1 MMAHEPNTLCKNP
14 NCHHG
19 EDGTRKHFYACAYCT
34 GTKKWKAY
42 CCSPECWD
50 EYQDIIAQ
58 RGVGNA
64 KQEDLPERTDM
75 TQEEVKALI
84 HDTPYEVI
92 EETTRQELEGYL
104 PEDTEIV
111 PETVGPVIDTINA
124 EIDAE
129 RQERRKNKKNR

>member
-1 MMAHEPNTLCKNP
+1 MAHEPNTLCKNP

-19 EDGTRKHFYACAYCT
+19 ENGGRKHFYACAYCT

-42 CCSPECWD
+42 CCSPECWNK
-50 EYQDIIAQ
+50 YQAIIS
-58 RGVGNA
+58 RCTVGMEQ
-64 KQEDLPERTDM
+64 QEDLPERTDM

-92 EETTRQELEGYL
+92 EKTTRQELDGYL
-104 PEDTEIV
+104 PEDAEIS

-124 EIDAE
+124 EIDTAN
-129 RQERRKNKKNR
+129 QGKRKNKKNR

>member
-1 MMAHEPNTLCKNP
+1 MAHEPNTLCKNP

-19 EDGTRKHFYACAYCT
+19 EDGKRKHFYACAYCT

-50 EYQDIIAQ
+50 EYQAIIAK
-58 RGVGNA
+58 RRAGN
-64 KQEDLPERTDM
+64 KQQEDLPDRTDM

-84 HDTPYEVI
+84 HNTPYEVI
-92 EETTRQELEGYL
+92 EDTTRQELDGYL
-104 PEDTEIV
+104 PEDAEIS

-129 RQERRKNKKNR
+129 RQAKRKNKKNR

>member
-14 NCHHG
+14 NCRHG
-19 EDGTRKHFYACAYCT
+19 EGGTRKHFFACAYCT

-42 CCSPECWD
+42 CCSPECWT
-50 EYQDIIAQ
+50 EYQDIIA
-58 RGVGNA
+58 RRDTGGA

-92 EETTRQELEGYL
+92 EETTRQELGGYL
-104 PEDTEIV
+104 PEDADIS
-111 PETVGPVIDTINA
+111 PETVGPVIDAINA

-129 RQERRKNKKNR
+129 RQGKRKNKKNR